1 MRRSSSHGPHL
12 RRWGLAQT
20 QLCTASHSHQWPGCT
35 DSSWMAPSS
44 MAPYEASH
52 YKDYFQGLKFF
63 WFFLSDTYILF
74 LKLTKLLSTSKA
86 STDHR
91 DFVFFREHVDLYF
104 TIVWFL
110 TCIINLFI
118 SEKNLSL
125 SKFSIIWM
133 FGEISFLQYSSGRN
147 WNFYFMFLLDCKLF
161 LVWWFK
167 KIWSLSTDYF
177 NQLLNVY
184 LFSVIFMSSQEFNG
198 VLVIF
203 RFFF

>member
-125 SKFSIIWM
+125 SFIRTILYNLDVW
-133 FGEISFLQYSSGRN
+133 
-147 WNFYFMFLLDCKLF
+147 WNFISAIQFWKELKFLLY
-161 LVWWFK
+161 V
-167 KIWSLSTDYF
+167 STW
-177 NQLLNVY
+177 L
-184 LFSVIFMSSQEFNG
+184 
-198 VLVIF
+198 
-203 RFFF
+203 